1 MTVPGTTVARPSVAK
16 MILTA
21 SRLETAQTFR
31 DPAALGFGVL
41 FPIALLLLFASIFDF
56 EQGNTGVTGSQL
68 YVAGII
74 GSSIMSQG
82 FVGIAIDLAVK
93 RENGVL
99 KRLASTPMPKS
110 VFFIATL
117 VATAIVCLLQIV
129 VLLLIGVV
137 LYDVTLPAEPSKW
150 FTFAWVWTLGLIAS
164 SLLGI
169 AVGSLIRSSKSA
181 PAVTNLPYVALQF
194 ISGVFVPYDDIPAGL
209 RGVASIF
216 PLKWL
221 AQGMRSVFLPSSF
234 EPFEVDG
241 SWQHLQMFVV
251 LAGWCIVGFL
261 LCLRVFRWTRR

>member
-1 MTVPGTTVARPSVAK
+1 MANNTAPSRPSMAR
-16 MILTA
+16 MIATSA
-21 SRLETAQTFR
+21 RLETVQTFR

-99 KRLASTPMPKS
+99 KRLASTPMPKA
-110 VFFIATL
+110 VFFIGTL
-117 VATAIVCLLQIV
+117 IATAIVCLLQIV
-129 VLLLIGVV
+129 ALLLIGVV
-137 LYDVTLPAEPSKW
+137 LYDVTLPTAPSKW
-150 FTFAWVWTLGLIAS
+150 LTFAWVWVLGLVAS
-164 SLLGI
+164 CLLGI

-181 PAVTNLPYVALQF
+181 PAVTNLPYVGLQF
-194 ISGVFVPYDDIPAGL
+194 ISGVFVPFDDIPAGL
-209 RGVASIF
+209 RAFASIF

-241 SWQHLQMFVV
+241 SWQHPQMFLV
-251 LAGWCIVGFL
+251 LAGWCVLGFA